1 MYEINNKSGTRSNT
15 AQRVLAVIVA
25 LASTI
30 FALLV
35 FRTQL
40 RVGFDP
46 IGAIFG
52 TGATTIAILCWWFAL
67 RGHIVESR
75 YQMRFAIRGGLILGG
90 IGFIA
95 GFFGPIILQPSANQ
109 GPLLGIFVTGPLGFT
124 LGTVIGWIYARISG
138 LHRSQ

>member
-1 MYEINNKSGTRSNT
+1 MSEKNNTSRIRSNT
-15 AQRVLAVIVA
+15 AQRILAGIVA
-25 LASTI
+25 LASTT

-40 RVGFDP
+40 RLGFDP
-46 IGAIFG
+46 LGAIMG
-52 TGATTIAILCWWFAL
+52 TSTATIAILCWWFAL

-75 YQMRFAIRGGLILGG
+75 DQMRYVIRGGVILGV
-90 IGFIA
+90 IGFAA

-109 GPLLGIFVTGPLGFT
+109 GPLLGIFITGPLGFT

-138 LHRSQ
+138 LRRT